1 MKTAI
6 PSGSLLLRKARLR
19 ARQDGITD
27 KELAKRIGKTPE
39 YLSKL
44 FSMVNKKTPIHLTL
58 STQMLI
64 QLYITSPKPD

>member
-1 MKTAI
+1 MKSQS

-64 QLYITSPKPD
+64 QLYISSPKPD

>member
-1 MKTAI
+1 MKSQF
-6 PSGSLLLRKARLR
+6 PSGSYLLRKARLR

-44 FSMVNKKTPIHLTL
+44 FSMVNKKTPIHLTM

-64 QLYITSPKPD
+64 QLYIASPKPD